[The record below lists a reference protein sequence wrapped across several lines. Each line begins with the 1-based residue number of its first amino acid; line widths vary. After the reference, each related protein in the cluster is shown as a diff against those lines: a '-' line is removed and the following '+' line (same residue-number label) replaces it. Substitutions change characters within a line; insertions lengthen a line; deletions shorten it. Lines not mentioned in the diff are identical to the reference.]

1 MLLAGC
7 QRAFVLKLWNWLAG
21 WLAVA
26 VAFVADVV
34 PMLLLGIEDVA
45 YKRLIRSRC
54 RRLSE
59 VMRSAV
65 LLAVRFLF
73 YLFFSLFF
81 VFSYPATWGA
91 TKLLAKRIKKKKMP
105 CCPNVS
111 SRLVRSRTCRLC
123 LLLTVCWPQRLSLA
137 LSNAGQLASSFMPVG
152 IYLLVPYIWAII
164 VCMAALAAFILML
177 L

>member
-21 WLAVA
+21 WLAVAVA

-81 VFSYPATWGA
+81 VFSYPAT
-91 TKLLAKRIKKKKMP
+91 
-105 CCPNVS
+105 
-111 SRLVRSRTCRLC
+111 
-123 LLLTVCWPQRLSLA
+123 
-137 LSNAGQLASSFMPVG
+137 
-152 IYLLVPYIWAII
+152 
-164 VCMAALAAFILML
+164 
-177 L
+177 